1 MRPAWI
7 SLPLS
12 VAAAVFIAYGDLHTD
27 DTGIVA
33 GLIALT
39 SFMAAIVEPRHA
51 WRWAAVIGV
60 SVPIAEA
67 WAHGIQRNVF
77 LIALATFAFAF
88 AGAYLAVLIRR
99 GSSTI
104 KRTQPRS

>member
-7 SLPLS
+7 S
-12 VAAAVFIAYGDLHTD
+12 VAFSLAASAFIGNGDLHTD

-33 GLIALT
+33 GLIAVT
-39 SFMAAIVEPRHA
+39 SFVAAIIEPRHA
-51 WRWAAVIGV
+51 WRWAVIIGIGV
-60 SVPIAEA
+60 PVAEA
-67 WAHGIQRNVF
+67 WAHGIRRDVF

-99 GSSTI
+99 LLRA
-104 KRTQPRS
+104 KVLD